1 MQISHESIYLYVY
14 INPNPELKKSLI
26 ERLRQRRKF
35 RGNVRRGAD
44 KRSTIKDAVRID
56 ERPAEVIG
64 RQIPGHWEGDLV
76 MGKERNTAIGM
87 LVERTTRAIIIVH
100 LKGSTVTG
108 AGKAFEKE
116 FKTIPKRD
124 ETYHDL

>member
-35 RGNVRRGAD
+35 RGNVSRGAD

-64 RQIPGHWEGDLV
+64 RQIPGHWEGDLI
-76 MGKERNTAIGM
+76 MGKERNSAIGT

-100 LKGSTVTG
+100 LKG
-108 AGKAFEKE
+108 
-116 FKTIPKRD
+116 
-124 ETYHDL
+124 